1 MWLSFDAETYFSRD
15 SPLPK
20 VSGFYRGMS
29 LRCSWD
35 SQWAPQITPVVMT
48 HGIISNPSLEMLSMS
63 ISVTVWSINASR
75 PKSPHEKQGREMYK
89 WEPKQKTC
97 ERNITESFE
106 PTIWQDLTAK
116 REVFEEGGVIL
127 NVVLWKIYK
136 VILSSGLNVTPRPL
150 SLAEW
155 NSFYMVSSYRPNCS
169 NSPTPFSFINEI
181 WSWR

>member
-1 MWLSFDAETYFSRD
+1 MWLSFDAATYFSRD
-15 SPLPK
+15 SPHPK

-29 LRCSWD
+29 LGCSWD

-48 HGIISNPSLEMLSMS
+48 HGIISNPSLEMLSLS
-63 ISVTVWSINASR
+63 ISVTVWSINAFR

-97 ERNITESFE
+97 EWNITDSFE

-136 VILSSGLNVTPRPL
+136 VILSSGLICDT
-150 SLAEW
+150 
-155 NSFYMVSSYRPNCS
+155 SSIIPGRVK
-169 NSPTPFSFINEI
+169 FLLHGF
-181 WSWR
+181 